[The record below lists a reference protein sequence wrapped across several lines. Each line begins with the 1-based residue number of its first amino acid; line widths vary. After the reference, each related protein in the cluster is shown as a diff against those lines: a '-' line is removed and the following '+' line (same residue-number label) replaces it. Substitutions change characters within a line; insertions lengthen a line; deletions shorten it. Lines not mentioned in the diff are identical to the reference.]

1 MKIIKY
7 HKIVS
12 ALVAV
17 LLFVTFGIL
26 FSSSKKQNEE
36 SKKGVVTFVNGSVK
50 KKTEKIPNWTRAM
63 KNTEVLTGDRVRTY
77 KNSRA
82 ELALLEID
90 VIRMAP
96 QTTLD
101 VLKLYAETRE
111 KRREVKLH
119 VNQGDIWAKINN
131 KEGKAKFDISTPIT
145 VAAITGTTLRMTA
158 NADSSTR
165 LKVYKGEVR
174 ITNAPQNTQ
183 LRPKSIQPYEIE
195 GPHEVP
201 GPYEVG
207 VQQWLYI
214 VKSMQQI
221 TVNTQ
226 GQVTNVGE
234 FSSNDLDE
242 KTDWVKWNRARDRLR
257 K

>member
-1 MKIIKY
+1 MKKINQ
-7 HKIVS
+7 HKI
-12 ALVAV
+12 ATAMLILFFFATFGL
-17 LLFVTFGIL
+17 LLFNSQIL
-26 FSSSKKQNEE
+26 SEE
-36 SKKGVVTFVNGSVK
+36 AQKGVVTFVSGSVK
-50 KKTEKIPNWTRAM
+50 KKAEEMPNWTRAA
-63 KNTEVLTGDRVRTY
+63 KNTEVLTGDKVRTY

-82 ELALLEID
+82 ELELLELD

-111 KRREVKLH
+111 KRREVKL
-119 VNQGDIWAKINN
+119 NLNKGDIWAKIDN
-131 KEGKAKFDISTPIT
+131 KAGKAKFDISTPIT

-158 NADSSTR
+158 NADSTTR
-165 LKVYKGEVR
+165 MKVYRGEVR

-183 LRPKSIQPYEIE
+183 LQPKSIRPHEIP

-207 VQQWLYI
+207 FQQWLYI

-221 TVNTQ
+221 TVNKQ
-226 GQVTNVGE
+226 GSVVSVGE

-242 KTDWVKWNRARDRLR
+242 KTDWVRWNKARDRLR

>member
-1 MKIIKY
+1 MKHLRHY
-7 HKIVS
+7 KI
-12 ALVAV
+12 A
-17 LLFVTFGIL
+17 LLFSGMVAAGMGLLL
-26 FSSSKKQNEE
+26 FYAQSFSDEP
-36 SKKGVVTFVNGSVK
+36 KKGVVTFVSGSVK
-50 KKTEKIPNWTRAM
+50 KQTEEVPSWIRAE
-63 KNTEVLTGDRVRTY
+63 KDTEVLTGDKVRTY
-77 KNSRA
+77 KDSRA
-82 ELALLEID
+82 ELELLEMD

-119 VNQGDIWAKINN
+119 VEQGDIWAKIDN

-145 VAAITGTTLRMTA
+145 VAAITGTTLRLTA
-158 NADSSTR
+158 NDDSTTR
-165 LKVYKGEVR
+165 MKVYQGEVQ
-174 ITNAPQNTQ
+174 ITNAPQNAQ
-183 LRPKSIQPYEIE
+183 LQPQSIQPHEVP
-195 GPHEVP
+195 GPHQVP

-221 TVNTQ
+221 TVNKQ
-226 GQVTNVGE
+226 GQVVNVGE

-242 KTDWVKWNRARDRLR
+242 KTDWVKWNKARDRVR
-257 K
+257 